1 MSEETNI
8 EGFFTLLE
16 SPQKNDVNRHAKDSK
31 EKKNNFVKMQ
41 AFKRNQRTDKI
52 AYRKLQSSC
61 F

>member
-1 MSEETNI
+1 
-8 EGFFTLLE
+8 LLE